1 MTGKETLSTKYYIA
15 FNGNKIDTDPEYF
28 ESDDEAF
35 KYFKDNMNTFLKMY
49 NGTGPN
55 KFTVMK
61 EVSLIK
67 RSTSGTI
74 YPKEYAITVNTTDSG
89 TQLYLSCSTDTL
101 ELYFSPSKTHAL
113 YYINKTDASYFLGVY
128 KIVLGDRYKKE
139 LLDTMKVL
147 ELEKEDIR
155 YDRNQLLY

>member
-1 MTGKETLSTKYYIA
+1 MTGKEILSTKYYIA
-15 FNGNKIDTDPEYF
+15 FNDNKIDTDPEYF
-28 ESDDEAF
+28 ESDNEAF
-35 KYFKDNMNTFLKMY
+35 KYFKDNTNVFLKMH

-55 KFTVMK
+55 KFTIIE

-74 YPKEYAITVNTTDSG
+74 YPKEYAITVHTDSG
-89 TQLYLSCSTDTL
+89 TRFYLSCSTDTL
-101 ELYFSPSKTHAL
+101 EVYFSPSKVHAL
-113 YYINKTDASYFLGVY
+113 YYISKKDAGYYLGVY
-128 KIVLGDRYKKE
+128 KIMLGNRYKKE

-155 YDRNQLLY
+155 YDKNQLLY

>member
-15 FNGNKIDTDPEYF
+15 FNGDKIDTDPEYF

-35 KYFKDNMNTFLKMY
+35 KYFKDNTNVFLEKY
-49 NGTGPN
+49 NNSTGPN
-55 KFTVMK
+55 KFTIIE

-67 RSTSGTI
+67 RSASGTI
-74 YPKEYAITVNTTDSG
+74 YPKEYAITAHTTDNG

-113 YYINKTDASYFLGVY
+113 YYRSKTDAGYFGC
-128 KIVLGDRYKKE
+128 I
-139 LLDTMKVL
+139 
-147 ELEKEDIR
+147 
-155 YDRNQLLY
+155 

>member
-1 MTGKETLSTKYYIA
+1 MIGKETLSTKYYIA
-15 FNGNKIDTDPEYF
+15 FNGDKIDTDPEYF

-35 KYFKDNMNTFLKMY
+35 KYFKDNTNVFLEKY
-49 NGTGPN
+49 NNGTGPN
-55 KFTVMK
+55 KFTIIE

-74 YPKEYAITVNTTDSG
+74 YPKEYVITVHTDSG

-101 ELYFSPSKTHAL
+101 EVYFSPSKVCAL
-113 YYINKTDASYFLGVY
+113 HYRSKTDAGYFLGVY
-128 KIVLGDRYKKE
+128 KIMLVDRYKKE

-147 ELEKEDIR
+147 EIVEDTR